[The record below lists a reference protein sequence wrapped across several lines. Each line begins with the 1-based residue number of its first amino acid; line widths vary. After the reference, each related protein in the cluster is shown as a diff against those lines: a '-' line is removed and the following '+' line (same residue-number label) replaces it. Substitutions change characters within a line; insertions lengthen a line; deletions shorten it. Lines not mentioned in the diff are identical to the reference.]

1 MLPGDTF
8 WQVLLEL
15 NLFHNENE
23 IPSNQEAL
31 KKKEMICKAEL
42 STEIINVIQS
52 FTKTFVMAASFEN
65 WTWHSIHNQEKYLIM
80 KQINL
85 QQVLRI

>member
-31 KKKEMICKAEL
+31 KKKEMICKVEL

-52 FTKTFVMAASFEN
+52 FTKTYVMAASFEN

>member
-31 KKKEMICKAEL
+31 KKKEMICKVKL

-52 FTKTFVMAASFEN
+52 FTKTYVMAASFEN